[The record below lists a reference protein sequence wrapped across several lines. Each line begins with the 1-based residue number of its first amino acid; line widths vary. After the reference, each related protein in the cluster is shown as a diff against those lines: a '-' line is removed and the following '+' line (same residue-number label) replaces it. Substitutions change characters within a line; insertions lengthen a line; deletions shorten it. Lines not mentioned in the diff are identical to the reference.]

1 MTVLCQY
8 YVGFMSDLCQY
19 KEQNNHRNKLF
30 IRVLLQKQCR
40 MSVEMKILKKEKKDA
55 FLKKT

>member
-8 YVGFMSDLCQY
+8 YVGIMSVLCQY
-19 KEQNNHRNKLF
+19 KEQNNYHNKLF

-40 MSVEMKILKKEKKDA
+40 MSVEIKILKKEKKDT
-55 FLKKT
+55 FLKKS